1 MKNVTLH
8 IIVDPLCGWTYGS
21 VPLITAAEN
30 IDGLI
35 VKVHSGGMLTGDN
48 VKPVTPAWREFALKN
63 DSVIAKKTGQVFGSN
78 YTDGLLKTNDIILNS
93 APAITAILAAQKL
106 GISGGE
112 MLNSIQHAYY
122 AQGKNIMQLHV
133 LTDIALELGL
143 NKALFETHFNA
154 LEGDATDQ
162 HIAQSRGLLHDIHG
176 QGFPSAAFEF
186 NTGKWQKAD
195 IAHYYGKT
203 EQWVTYL
210 QRSVGL
216 V

>member
-93 APAITAILAAQKL
+93 APAITAILAAQKRL
-106 GISGGE
+106 VYQVGKCLIVFN
-112 MLNSIQHAYY
+112 ML
-122 AQGKNIMQLHV
+122 IMLRV
-133 LTDIALELGL
+133 
-143 NKALFETHFNA
+143 
-154 LEGDATDQ
+154 
-162 HIAQSRGLLHDIHG
+162 
-176 QGFPSAAFEF
+176 
-186 NTGKWQKAD
+186 
-195 IAHYYGKT
+195 KT
-203 EQWVTYL
+203 LCSCMY
-210 QRSVGL
+210 
-216 V
+216 

>member
-78 YTDGLLKTNDIILNS
+78 YTDGL
-93 APAITAILAAQKL
+93 
-106 GISGGE
+106 
-112 MLNSIQHAYY
+112 
-122 AQGKNIMQLHV
+122 
-133 LTDIALELGL
+133 
-143 NKALFETHFNA
+143 
-154 LEGDATDQ
+154 
-162 HIAQSRGLLHDIHG
+162 
-176 QGFPSAAFEF
+176 
-186 NTGKWQKAD
+186 
-195 IAHYYGKT
+195 
-203 EQWVTYL
+203 
-210 QRSVGL
+210 
-216 V
+216 